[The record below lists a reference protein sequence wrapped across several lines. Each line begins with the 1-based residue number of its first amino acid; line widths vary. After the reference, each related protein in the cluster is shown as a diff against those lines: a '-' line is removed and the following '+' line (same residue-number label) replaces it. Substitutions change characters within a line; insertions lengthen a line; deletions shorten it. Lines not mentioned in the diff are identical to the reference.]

1 VEGDGPSA
9 LALILILV
17 ALANVFALCFY
28 VLVLAW
34 DAVRRRAEG
43 LRYAAVAPRSERR
56 R

>member
-17 ALANVFALCFY
+17 ALVNVFVVCFCA
-28 VLVLAW
+28 LVLAC

-43 LRYAAVAPRSERR
+43 LRYAAVAPRAERR